1 MNPMLANIV
10 FEFFCK
16 GGPVMWPILASAVV
30 AVAVVGE
37 RTFWWLRE
45 SRHRDPKQLEQL
57 LAALENGDVAA
68 AKTVSAGSEDAVIRM
83 IRHGLNHVGGV
94 HSSLLG
100 ALQLA
105 AGIELKRAGRF
116 LTVMD
121 TLVTLA
127 PLLGLL
133 GTVTGLMRAFLN
145 IGSAELS
152 VSAVTGGIGEALIA
166 TACGLSIAIFAL
178 IPFNYFSAKV
188 TQLQFDLETA
198 ATNVEVMVSGGKG
211 GDTVH
216 LHQPA
221 SSGQS
226 TSTKATGETQIESSG
241 KVLGA
246 RAETR

>member
-1 MNPMLANIV
+1 MLANIV
-10 FEFFCK
+10 FQFFIK
-16 GGPVMWPILASAVV
+16 GGPVMWPILACAVV

-45 SRHRDPKQLEQL
+45 GNKRDPQKMEQL
-57 LAALENGDVAA
+57 LAALDNGDAAA
-68 AKTVSAGSEDAVIRM
+68 AKTIAEKSEDPVIRM
-83 IRHGLNHVGGV
+83 IRHGLNHLGHAHG
-94 HSSLLG
+94 SLLG

-116 LTVMD
+116 LNVMD

-166 TACGLSIAIFAL
+166 TACGLGIAIFSL

-188 TQLQFDLETA
+188 AQLQFDLETA
-198 ATNVEVMVSGGKG
+198 ATNVEVMTGGAKAG
-211 GDTVH
+211 SDTVQ
-216 LHQPA
+216 LRRPTTPP
-221 SSGQS
+221 QS
-226 TSTKATGETQIESSG
+226 TSH
-241 KVLGA
+241 
-246 RAETR
+246 

>member
-1 MNPMLANIV
+1 MFANII
-10 FEFFCK
+10 FQFFVK
-16 GGPVMWPILASAVV
+16 GGPIMWPILVSAIV

-37 RTFWWLRE
+37 RAFWWWRE
-45 SRHRDPKQLEQL
+45 SQKRDPKKMEQL
-57 LAALENGDVAA
+57 LAALEHSDVAA
-68 AKTVSAGSEDAVIRM
+68 ATKIAEGSEDPVIRM
-83 IRHGLNHVGGV
+83 IYRGLNHV
-94 HSSLLG
+94 HTSLQG

-133 GTVTGLMRAFLN
+133 GTVMGLMRAFLN

-166 TACGLSIAIFAL
+166 TACGLGIAIFAL
-178 IPFNYFSAKV
+178 VPFNFFSARL

-198 ATNVEVMVSGGKG
+198 ATNVEVMVGGAKQ
-211 GDTVH
+211 
-216 LHQPA
+216 L
-221 SSGQS
+221 
-226 TSTKATGETQIESSG
+226 K
-241 KVLGA
+241 
-246 RAETR
+246 